1 MFQAGTRNFSG
12 GGDVNEDSAAA
23 MIKWQAPKNPNELIV
38 NYNVRLRHN
47 PDGDDISTDSTSW

>member
-1 MFQAGTRNFSG
+1 
-12 GGDVNEDSAAA
+12 
-23 MIKWQAPKNPNELIV
+23 MIKWQPPKNPNELIV